1 MQSDPWVDSRTEKTE
16 QDAGFIPLNRQQAQ
30 ALQAQLG
37 VLCLPCALWGQA
49 VFAAVLLALVWL
61 FGGGAVY
68 GSSVLAGVLLAWLP
82 QCLLVW
88 GLGRQIGKMSAPA
101 WLLQWFIWQ
110 GLKWVLTLA
119 LMALVVVWI
128 RDVSWL
134 ALLLAFI
141 FTLKAG
147 WGVLFVQHLRR
158 GASAGAVFQGDRN
171 E

>member
-1 MQSDPWVDSRTEKTE
+1 MQSDPWADSQTEKTE

-61 FGGGAVY
+61 LGGAAVY

-82 QCLLVW
+82 QCLLVFAV
-88 GLGRQIGKMSAPA
+88 GRKIGQVSAPA
-101 WLLQWFIWQ
+101 WLLHLFVWEAA
-110 GLKWVLTLA
+110 KWVLTLV
-119 LMALVVVWI
+119 LMALVAVWV

-147 WGVLFVQHLRR
+147 WGVLFVQHVRR
-158 GASAGAVFQGDRN
+158 GASAGAVFQG
-171 E
+171 EQK